1 MDRIK
6 TLNIDEKSAF
16 IKIGRAGENRFRS
29 LQIHVSGEV
38 EENAEYRIIY
48 SRPDGLTY
56 PVEITCEDS
65 CVIWTPNAYDLEI
78 PGRGQIEIRIYYGEI
93 IGKSAT
99 FKVEVEKSMQATE
112 TEPGIARPD
121 WVDDIID
128 KVVISDMTQTETSTE
143 SGGINVFTVTLT
155 NGESAAFEVR
165 NGEKGE
171 KGDRGEKGDK
181 GDTGPQGIQGVKG
194 DVGEKGDKGDKGDT
208 GEKGDKGDKG
218 NTGADGYTPQR
229 GVDYWTE
236 EDKAETIT
244 TVLEEAESSMDEKLE
259 SYVKKSDFAATK
271 GIRMTSSWSSAGTT
285 YTPAI
290 VKATTTEIKNFA
302 SDYKPIVPS
311 NLECAVDFANAKLGM
326 ASKTYVDNAVNEVEA
341 KIPDVSGFATEEQ
354 LMEHVKKDELINLV
368 LEGIPDGDIMSY

>member
-1 MDRIK
+1 MSDRIIKRSVSK
-6 TLNIDEKSAF
+6 TGKLLP
-16 IKIGRAGENRFRS
+16 IGRTGENMFRTVA
-29 LQIHVSGEV
+29 IDTSGWALED
-38 EENAEYRIIY
+38 AECRVIY

-65 CVIWTPNAYDLEI
+65 CVIWTPTAYDLEI
-78 PGRGQIEIRIYYGEI
+78 SGNGQVEVRAYLGDS

-99 FKVEVEKSMQATE
+99 FKVRIEESMHAIE

-155 NGESAAFEVR
+155 NGESAAFEIR
-165 NGEKGE
+165 NGA
-171 KGDRGEKGDK
+171 
-181 GDTGPQGIQGVKG
+181 
-194 DVGEKGDKGDKGDT
+194 KGDKGDT
-208 GEKGDKGDKG
+208 GEKGDTG

-244 TVLEEAESSMDEKLE
+244 TVLEEAESSMDTKLE
-259 SYVKKSDFAATK
+259 SYVNKSDFSSTK
-271 GIRMTSSWSSAGTT
+271 GIRLIGSVSSEGTT
-285 YTPAI
+285 YTPSI
-290 VKATTTEIKNFA
+290 VKATTSEIKGFYG
-302 SDYKPIVPS
+302 DYKPIVPS

-326 ASKTYVDNAVNEVEA
+326 ASKTYVDNAINGVEA
-341 KIPDVSGFATEEQ
+341 KIPDVSGFVTTEE
-354 LMEHVKKDELINLV
+354 LNTAL
-368 LEGIPDGDIMSY
+368 GDIEAALDSIIALQNSLIGGDAE

>member
-1 MDRIK
+1 MSDRIIKRSVSK
-6 TLNIDEKSAF
+6 TGKLLP
-16 IKIGRAGENRFRS
+16 IGRTGENMFRTVA
-29 LQIHVSGEV
+29 IDTSGWALED
-38 EENAEYRIIY
+38 AECRVIY

-65 CVIWTPNAYDLEI
+65 CVIWTPTAYDLEI
-78 PGRGQIEIRIYYGEI
+78 SGNGQVEVRAYLGDS

-99 FKVEVEKSMQATE
+99 FKVRIEESMHAIE

-128 KVVISDMTQTETSTE
+128 KVVISDMAQTETSTE

-165 NGEKGE
+165 NGA
-171 KGDRGEKGDK
+171 
-181 GDTGPQGIQGVKG
+181 
-194 DVGEKGDKGDKGDT
+194 KGDKGDT
-208 GEKGDKGDKG
+208 GEKGDTG

-244 TVLEEAESSMDEKLE
+244 AVLEEAESSMDTKLE
-259 SYVKKSDFAATK
+259 SYVNKSDFSATK
-271 GIRMTSSWSSAGTT
+271 GIRLIGSVSSEGTT
-285 YTPAI
+285 YTPSI
-290 VKATTTEIKNFA
+290 VKATTSEIKGFYG
-302 SDYKPIVPS
+302 DYKPIVPS

-326 ASKTYVDNAVNEVEA
+326 ASKTYVDNAINGVEA
-341 KIPDVSGFATEEQ
+341 KIPDVSGFVTTEE
-354 LMEHVKKDELINLV
+354 LNTAL
-368 LEGIPDGDIMSY
+368 GDIEAALDKIIALQNSLIGGDTE